1 MAEPHFRN
9 FRVPVLKLIVISL
22 IVGLLLSLFNMR
34 PEELLT
40 RFGDTVR
47 AIFSIVVGWVE
58 TAVPYILLG
67 AVVVIPIWLAL
78 VLWRYVRGKI

>member
-1 MAEPHFRN
+1 MPNPEFKKFRI
-9 FRVPVLKLIVISL
+9 PVLKLVVASL

-47 AIFSIVVGWVE
+47 AIFSILVGWVE
-58 TAVPYILLG
+58 TIVPYVLLG
-67 AVVVIPIWLAL
+67 AVVVIPIWLAV
-78 VLWRYVRGKI
+78 VLLRVIRDKI